1 MSLPPPLQYFLLPN
15 LYLHI
20 SKKSTAIELPFFC
33 TTAQHLLLHL
43 WVHVRLSQV
52 SFFLFFFIIFIIN
65 VSLFLAEMLACRSKL
80 CLNQGSSRVSL
91 TWLRQK
97 QSEHVLRA
105 HRTGAPV
112 LAVNVTVRL
121 WNNTACWPEMYIFR
135 MYESWNF
142 HVALFFLEEVRQHTE
157 RLGTC
162 YPHSCSDCLHPQC
175 LLSVQ
180 WAPWNICVKKK
191 KLNILYFYTVFVF
204 SFVSYLL

>member
-1 MSLPPPLQYFLLPN
+1 MSLSSPCPPLEYFLLPN

-43 WVHVRLSQV
+43 WVHVRLWAFLHIESGV
-52 SFFLFFFIIFIIN
+52 FFFLFFFIIFIRN

-112 LAVNVTVRL
+112 LAVKVVEQYSVLAWNVHFQNVWKLKFSRSPVFSWRSEAAHRETRYLSPPVTLTPVQTVYIHS
-121 WNNTACWPEMYIFR
+121 ACW
-135 MYESWNF
+135 
-142 HVALFFLEEVRQHTE
+142 
-157 RLGTC
+157 
-162 YPHSCSDCLHPQC
+162 
-175 LLSVQ
+175 
-180 WAPWNICVKKK
+180 
-191 KLNILYFYTVFVF
+191 VF
-204 SFVSYLL
+204 SELHEIYV